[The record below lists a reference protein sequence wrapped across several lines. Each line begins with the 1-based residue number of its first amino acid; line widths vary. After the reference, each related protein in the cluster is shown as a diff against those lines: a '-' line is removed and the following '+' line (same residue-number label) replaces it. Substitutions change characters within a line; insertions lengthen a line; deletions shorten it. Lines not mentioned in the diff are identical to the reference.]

1 MLTYA
6 AYIKHTLFCGQR
18 QSSILI
24 SDLKIINFKMSM
36 KIVQYVWEILNL
48 WCQATSWVPYLVSQ
62 KVKPQFS
69 QSDAITS
76 HTDQTC
82 ALALQLK
89 MIIQDK

>member
-1 MLTYA
+1 
-6 AYIKHTLFCGQR
+6 
-18 QSSILI
+18 
-24 SDLKIINFKMSM
+24 M
-36 KIVQYVWEILNL
+36 KL

-76 HTDQTC
+76 NTDQTC